1 MLGLEI
7 VLQILGIVAL
17 ILFIYVLGYVLYL
30 LRKVDT
36 KLDSVLELI
45 SYYEK
50 FKVVVTDFMEGPG
63 RKYLDIAKMVLS
75 FVSPLLTRSRKAK

>member
-63 RKYLDIAKMVLS
+63 RKYLDIAKMLLS

>member
-36 KLDSVLELI
+36 KLDSLLEII

-75 FVSPLLTRSRKAK
+75 FVSPLLTRRRKDQ